1 MGKAICLTSKT
12 EKVST
17 LRVEMK
23 LLLLLLYRNYLVDF
37 HYSKELLRV
46 PLKDRSLIYALN

>member
-23 LLLLLLYRNYLVDF
+23 FLLLLLYRNYLVDF
-37 HYSKELLRV
+37 HYSRELLRV